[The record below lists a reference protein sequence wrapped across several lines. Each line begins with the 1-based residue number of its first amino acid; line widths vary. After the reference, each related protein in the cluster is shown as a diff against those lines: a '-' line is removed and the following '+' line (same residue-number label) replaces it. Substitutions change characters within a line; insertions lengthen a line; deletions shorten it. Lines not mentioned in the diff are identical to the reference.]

1 MASGLRDPEVGSVQP
16 TPYRLCAC
24 DQGPRA
30 DQQDQSLE
38 RPLWLRLSVK
48 CRKFPD
54 IYGYWGCW
62 LGSGCGILLPYTGQ
76 FLSESWL
83 VCSPGGG
90 SPEETRPVLTKAKD
104 VKASTGLPATTV
116 AHFGTITLFIEGAPA
131 STIGLVLFGVVWL
144 SVAIRLPR
152 SPRLPTLPG
161 THVNTSPACV
171 HGDTWTR

>member
-38 RPLWLRLSVK
+38 RPLWLRLSVL

-62 LGSGCGILLPYTGQ
+62 VGSDCGILLPLRASLPST
-76 FLSESWL
+76 WL

-90 SPEETRPVLTKAKD
+90 TSEETP
-104 VKASTGLPATTV
+104 
-116 AHFGTITLFIEGAPA
+116 
-131 STIGLVLFGVVWL
+131 GLVKKGQRRKSLYRAVYNNYHA
-144 SVAIRLPR
+144 S
-152 SPRLPTLPG
+152 S
-161 THVNTSPACV
+161 HVNPCY
-171 HGDTWTR
+171 

>member
-76 FLSESWL
+76 VPFKQWL

-90 SPEETRPVLTKAKD
+90 SPEETRPVSVTKGQRRKSLYRAVCSNYYVWSHIISLPSK
-104 VKASTGLPATTV
+104 GLMR
-116 AHFGTITLFIEGAPA
+116 
-131 STIGLVLFGVVWL
+131 
-144 SVAIRLPR
+144 RLRAR
-152 SPRLPTLPG
+152 S
-161 THVNTSPACV
+161 SPAALRVRSALCLLQRQRPV
-171 HGDTWTR
+171 GRLREQLVGWWQSHTSGP